1 MSNNIKVI
9 TEEEFKF
16 IKRKLLNSGN
26 NGREWYSF
34 SGDEKKSILDIWKK
48 ELKSS
53 VNLTIQIVDD
63 IYTTVMIECGD
74 QYSAYLNKFV
84 NKPNKSAN
92 KDIEK

>member
-1 MSNNIKVI
+1 MSNNIQVI

-16 IKRKLLNSGN
+16 IKRKLLNLSN
-26 NGREWYSF
+26 NGREWNSF

-63 IYTTVMIECGD
+63 IYATVMIECGD

-84 NKPNKSAN
+84 NKPNRSAN
-92 KDIEK
+92 NDIEK